1 MNCKVLSN
9 TLSMSEK
16 IELKTYRSL
25 MTKRALIGAG
35 IALLLMAL
43 FLAGVDEYQPHWARL
58 WFIRPLII
66 IQLAGAIGGAFH
78 HIMDAEMPRKGWGRL
93 LAIVISLIV
102 YVLVL
107 WFAGV
112 LGLDGTLWD

>member
-1 MNCKVLSN
+1 MFKI
-9 TLSMSEK
+9 SEQK
-16 IELKTYRSL
+16 AFNQA

-43 FLAGVDEYQPHWARL
+43 FLVGVDETEPHWPKL

-66 IQLAGAIGGAFH
+66 VQLAGGLGGAFY
-78 HIMDAEMPRKGWGRL
+78 HIMDTEMPRKGWTRL

-102 YVLVL
+102 YIILL
-107 WFAGV
+107 WFGSV

>member
-1 MNCKVLSN
+1 
-9 TLSMSEK
+9 MSEK
-16 IELKTYRSL
+16 IELKVFNPAL
-25 MTKRALIGAG
+25 LTKRALIGAG

-43 FLAGVDEYQPHWARL
+43 FLLNVDEPNPAWPKL

-66 IQLAGAIGGAFH
+66 VQLAGAAGGAFY
-78 HIMDAEMPRKGWGRL
+78 HIMDSNTSRKGWGRL

-102 YVLVL
+102 YIIAL
-107 WFAGV
+107 WLGSV